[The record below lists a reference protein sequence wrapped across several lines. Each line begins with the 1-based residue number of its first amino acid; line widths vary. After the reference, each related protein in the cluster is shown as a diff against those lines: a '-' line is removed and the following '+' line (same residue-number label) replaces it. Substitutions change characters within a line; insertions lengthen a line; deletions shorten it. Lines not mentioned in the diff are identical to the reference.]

1 MPTTQPTPN
10 GSDPDGFGPKDS
22 GWSKCP
28 PGALVA
34 TGARLR
40 SAERGRRLRAA
51 TLGASL
57 CGTLAVCVA
66 LGLLWSDRS
75 TAKEVVCSAYTA
87 QFAQYAAHLQG
98 APMDEAEAAAIAQHL
113 SYCPLCRPKF
123 QQQYPGL
130 LTESSRQRHPRY
142 PLAQNAIFGK

>member
-10 GSDPDGFGPKDS
+10 GSGRNDS

-75 TAKEVVCSAYTA
+75 AVKEIVCSACTPR
-87 QFAQYAAHLQG
+87 FAQYAAHLQG
-98 APMDEAEAAAIAQHL
+98 APMDAAEAAAVAHHL

-130 LTESSRQRHPRY
+130 LTEASRERHPHY
-142 PLAQNAIFGK
+142 PLAQNAILGK